1 MKHLKIF
8 YYSFNLCL
16 IIIAKLVGQTHF
28 PADPFNLLKYE
39 KAQFDD
45 QLSINS
51 NIFRPIFFDN
61 DSTLLT
67 VVLRTE
73 NIYNDNAPNQENMDI
88 RYLSKGFLNF
98 NSIEFSL
105 NSAYLSLIVEPY
117 LMNRKL
123 INHSS
128 INRAGPFSVLN
139 DQILQDNHVPPS
151 GGFRNLFGFIH
162 YKGFGFGWH
171 KGNRWWGPGI
181 HTSLQMTNNTQPI
194 PAQIIGTL
202 KEIKIGSFG
211 IFGLYTF
218 AKMNREQDPLSKY
231 YTSLNGQLTWYGPL
245 NLTLGFSRNYL
256 TGGIVNKNYK
266 WTESDARKIV
276 FEDIFI
282 SNLIDLEYTIGG
294 HDVWD
299 QTFSGYLNLTFPERK
314 LKLYAEIGVNDNRMY
329 LADFISQPDH
339 SMATILGIRD
349 YGNSNYKNII
359 WGFEWTNLM
368 ITYSSRHR
376 PGGGGEWYER
386 SLYDYSSYKGR
397 RWGAHSGTD
406 SDDWLIYAGYLSDNL
421 MIVPALNYER
431 HGIVTYRPAEVKL
444 ELKIDFRY
452 KYNDIWLGIFLERQF
467 EAFLGFPNY
476 FYVNDSIDEDLAN
489 TRITNTLIFSLYR
502 TISF

>member
-1 MKHLKIF
+1 MKLLPIKLLILYLPSFVLTQTF
-8 YYSFNLCL
+8 Y
-16 IIIAKLVGQTHF
+16 
-28 PADPFNLLKYE
+28 PADPFYLLQYE
-39 KAQFDD
+39 RAQF
-45 QLSINS
+45 QNRLPIQS
-51 NIFRPIFFDN
+51 NIFRPLFFAT
-61 DSTLLT
+61 DSLEFNLT
-67 VVLRTE
+67 FRSE
-73 NIYNDNAPNQENMDI
+73 GYFNDNAPNQENMDI

-282 SNLIDLEYTIGG
+282 SNLIDLE
-294 HDVWD
+294 
-299 QTFSGYLNLTFPERK
+299 
-314 LKLYAEIGVNDNRMY
+314 
-329 LADFISQPDH
+329 
-339 SMATILGIRD
+339 
-349 YGNSNYKNII
+349 
-359 WGFEWTNLM
+359 
-368 ITYSSRHR
+368 
-376 PGGGGEWYER
+376 
-386 SLYDYSSYKGR
+386 
-397 RWGAHSGTD
+397 
-406 SDDWLIYAGYLSDNL
+406 
-421 MIVPALNYER
+421 
-431 HGIVTYRPAEVKL
+431 
-444 ELKIDFRY
+444 
-452 KYNDIWLGIFLERQF
+452 
-467 EAFLGFPNY
+467 
-476 FYVNDSIDEDLAN
+476 
-489 TRITNTLIFSLYR
+489 
-502 TISF
+502 